1 MDSRDF
7 TQRFNE
13 SLDKGR
19 WRRLVQLVLFVSVS
33 SLFSSLVVW
42 ILFPTSK
49 FLQNWAW
56 CALAVVL
63 FFANAFY
70 VGVKYVQDIYEIK
83 DTHTA
88 LTYLLIVFF
97 GYNLPKIKVSGGIR
111 KFLGKFDF
119 IELIGG
125 PGIVQIERDNVVVV
139 ETLRNYK
146 DVLVAG
152 ERNLKR
158 DQFIKSILS
167 TEEQYER
174 IDELEAL
181 TADGIGVVVK
191 NIQFRFRIDGF
202 FLPNAKGRQTFAYL
216 PLKLAVK
223 DLAYQ
228 RSVPDE
234 GKLDFWTIAV
244 KGAVTSIVRA
254 HINDAYLDDL
264 IAPRED
270 GAHSLNQL
278 RQNFESVQVKER
290 FKKMGVRFDSCDIGE
305 ISVPDMDVDNEHLKM
320 WFVRQSGAMNVIRA
334 QSDSES
340 FASQERGRAEGQ
352 DMLLR
357 GIARALDEIGVDGKD
372 PAAVRKNLKNI
383 LLTRT
388 AQILESRT
396 SIYKTYEEDKKHDH
410 KGNL

>member
-1 MDSRDF
+1 MNSRDF

-13 SLDKGR
+13 NLDKGR
-19 WRRLVQLVLFVSVS
+19 WRRFIQLFLFVSVS
-33 SLFSSLVVW
+33 SLFSSLAVW
-42 ILFPTSK
+42 GLFPTSK
-49 FLQNWAW
+49 FLRNWAL

-63 FFANAFY
+63 IFANAFY
-70 VGVKYVQDIYEIK
+70 VGVKYVKDIYEINGFR
-83 DTHTA
+83 DA
-88 LTYLLIVFF
+88 LVYLLIVFF
-97 GYNLPKIKVSGGIR
+97 GYKLPKLKVSGGIR
-111 KFLGKFDF
+111 KPLGKFDF

-139 ETLRNYK
+139 ETLRFYK

-152 ERNLKR
+152 ERKLRR
-158 DQFIKSILS
+158 DEFVKDILS

-228 RSVPDE
+228 RPVPDD
-234 GKLDFWTIAV
+234 GKFAFWTTAV
-244 KGAVTSIVRA
+244 KGAVTGIICA
-254 HINDAYLDDL
+254 HINDSYLDDL
-264 IAPRED
+264 IAPRE
-270 GAHSLNQL
+270 AEKHSLNQL
-278 RQNFESVQVKER
+278 RNKFESDAIKER
-290 FKKMGVRFDSCDIGE
+290 FKKMGIRFDSCDIGE
-305 ISVPDMDVDNEHLKM
+305 ISVPSMDVDKEHLKM
-320 WFVRQSGAMNVIRA
+320 WFVKQSGAMNVIRA
-334 QSDSES
+334 HSDSES

-352 DMLLR
+352 AMLLR
-357 GIARALDEIGVDGKD
+357 GIARALEEIGVDGKD

-396 SIYKTYEEDKKHDH
+396 SIYKKYDEENNHGH
-410 KGNL
+410 KEKL